1 MGLAPWMIYS
11 PSPERAFA
19 LEADRRELRAMSH
32 AELLAAAERLTMRD
46 AIQDQLLRQAIGRI
60 LELECVL
67 AADLQQRQL
76 GRRLPWFRRLSWWR
90 NRS

>member
-11 PSPERAFA
+11 PSRERAFA
-19 LEADRRELRAMSH
+19 LEADRRELRAMPH

-46 AIQDQLLRQAIGRI
+46 AMQDQLLRQAIGRI

-76 GRRLPWFRRLSWWR
+76 GRRLPWFRRLPWR

>member
-11 PSPERAFA
+11 PTAERAFA
-19 LEADRRELRAMSH
+19 LEADRRELRAMPH

-76 GRRLPWFRRLSWWR
+76 GRRLPWFRRLPWWR